1 MCESRLVHS
10 NEMEMPH
17 NSNKKKRNENV
28 RSDLGQ
34 PKLPQPVSC
43 SVAAVTMAEQWGL
56 VTDRLVIE
64 KREKEYKRFLTENT
78 SHI

>member
-1 MCESRLVHS
+1 MRWKCPIILT
-10 NEMEMPH
+10 
-17 NSNKKKRNENV
+17 KKRNENV
-28 RSDLGQ
+28 HSDLGQ